1 MTRNIVQSLFMLC
14 MFLPLS
20 AQGLELR
27 HLKTFE
33 GAGAPKSVE
42 ISPNGSY
49 AAIMNLEG
57 MGFWLISTATLEI
70 VRKAR
75 FFKTPAQGWDY
86 KNRQPINSYAQ
97 KPVECAFSKNGKLV
111 WVSLHNAEAVT
122 VYDTAETLVPP
133 EGTPY
138 ERLRIT
144 DCVDQRSYERKII
157 KIKTGKTPKVIKVTP
172 DERYALVANWHSS
185 SVSVI
190 DPQGYQTV
198 KEIRLGGNKWY
209 IPRGIAISAD
219 SQKAYVANMGGG
231 TISVIDLTTLEVIAD
246 MPATANP
253 RHIIL
258 ANDQRTLYMSDN
270 ILGKLLA
277 FDLID
282 KKITREVFIGKKAR
296 TIALSPDERYLF
308 GVSHDAGKLVVV
320 DTESFDIIYEKDF
333 PFPMGV
339 AVTPDGGQLW
349 VTSYRMGII
358 EVYEILE
365 EERSS
370 QGEERS

>member
-1 MTRNIVQSLFMLC
+1 MTMMIHTIVRSLFILC
-14 MFLPLS
+14 VFLPLS

-42 ISPNGSY
+42 ISPDGSY

-57 MGFWLISTATLEI
+57 MDFWLISTATLEI
-70 VRKAR
+70 TKKAR

-97 KPVECAFSKNGKLV
+97 KPVECAFSENGRLL

-133 EGTPY
+133 EGAPY

-144 DCVDQRSYERKII
+144 DCVDQRSYETRII
-157 KIKTGKTPKVIKVTP
+157 KIKTGKTPKVIKMTP
-172 DERYALVANWHSS
+172 DGRYALVANWHSS

-190 DPQGYQTV
+190 DTQEYKTI
-198 KEIRLGGNKWY
+198 KEIRLGGKRWY
-209 IPRGIAISAD
+209 IPRGIAVSAD

-231 TISVIDLTTLEVIAD
+231 TISVIDLTALEVIAD
-246 MPATANP
+246 IPATANP

-258 ANDQRTLYMSDN
+258 AKDQRTLYISDN
-270 ILGKLLA
+270 ILGKILA
-277 FDLID
+277 FDLIA
-282 KKITREVFIGKKAR
+282 KKQMKEIFIGKKAR

-320 DTESFDIIYEKDF
+320 DTESFDILYEKDF
-333 PFPMGV
+333 PFPMGL
-339 AVTPDGGQLW
+339 AITPDGRQLW

-365 EERSS
+365 E
-370 QGEERS
+370 

>member
-1 MTRNIVQSLFMLC
+1 VGTTIMIHTIVKSLLIVAV
-14 MFLPLS
+14 FLPLS

-42 ISPNGSY
+42 ISPDGSY

-57 MGFWLISTATLEI
+57 MDFWLISTATLEI

-97 KPVECAFSKNGKLV
+97 KPVECAFSKNGRLL

-122 VYDTAETLVPP
+122 VYDTTETIVPS
-133 EGTPY
+133 EGAPY

-144 DCVDQRSYERKII
+144 DCVDQRSYETRII
-157 KIKTGKTPKVIKVTP
+157 KIQTGKTPKVIKVTP

-185 SVSVI
+185 SVSVV
-190 DPQGYQTV
+190 DTQGYKTI
-198 KEIRLGGNKWY
+198 KEIRLGGKRWY

-219 SQKAYVANMGGG
+219 SRKAYVANMGGG
-231 TISVIDLTTLEVIAD
+231 TISVIDLTALEVIAD
-246 MPATANP
+246 IPATANP

-258 ANDQRTLYMSDN
+258 AKDQRTLYISDN

-277 FDLID
+277 FDLIA
-282 KKITREVFIGKKAR
+282 KKQMREVFIGKKAR
-296 TIALSPDERYLF
+296 TIVLSPDERYLF

-320 DTESFDIIYEKDF
+320 DTESFDILYEKDF
-333 PFPMGV
+333 PFPMGL
-339 AVTPDGGQLW
+339 AITPDGGQLW

-365 EERSS
+365 E
-370 QGEERS
+370 

>member
-1 MTRNIVQSLFMLC
+1 MGTTIMIHTIVKSLLIVAV
-14 MFLPLS
+14 FLPLS

-42 ISPNGSY
+42 ISPDGSY

-57 MGFWLISTATLEI
+57 MDFWLISTATLEI

-97 KPVECAFSKNGKLV
+97 KPVECAFSKNGRLL

-122 VYDTAETLVPP
+122 VYDTTETIVPP
-133 EGTPY
+133 EGAPY

-144 DCVDQRSYERKII
+144 DCVDQRSYETRII
-157 KIKTGKTPKVIKVTP
+157 KIQTGKTPKVIKVTP
-172 DERYALVANWHSS
+172 DERYALIANWHSS
-185 SVSVI
+185 SVSVV
-190 DPQGYQTV
+190 DTQGYKTI
-198 KEIRLGGNKWY
+198 KEIRLGGKRWY

-219 SQKAYVANMGGG
+219 SRKAYVANMGGG
-231 TISVIDLTTLEVIAD
+231 TISVIDLTALEVIAD
-246 MPATANP
+246 IPATANP

-258 ANDQRTLYMSDN
+258 AKDQRTLYISDN

-277 FDLID
+277 FDLIA
-282 KKITREVFIGKKAR
+282 KKQMREVFIGKKAR
-296 TIALSPDERYLF
+296 TIVLSPDERYLF

-320 DTESFDIIYEKDF
+320 DTESFDILYEKDF
-333 PFPMGV
+333 SFPMGL
-339 AVTPDGGQLW
+339 AITPDGGQLW

-365 EERSS
+365 E
-370 QGEERS
+370 